1 MATDDDLPSNE
12 LLKKLDHYKQNIN
25 EIGTKL
31 MQNCD
36 VLHKDLY
43 EKKFI
48 PCFKSKCQEIYDNVN
63 DKNNFVFQKDNN
75 YESILVHKDKI
86 K

>member
-43 EKKFI
+43 EQKFI
-48 PCFKSKCQEIYDNVN
+48 PCFKSKCQEIYDNLN

-75 YESILVHKDKI
+75 YESILVHKDKV

>member
-1 MATDDDLPSNE
+1 
-12 LLKKLDHYKQNIN
+12 
-25 EIGTKL
+25 

-63 DKNNFVFQKDNN
+63 DKNNFVFQKDDN
-75 YESILVHKDKI
+75 YESILVHKDKV